1 MGRGMIDPE
10 APELPER
17 GFADAERMQRYKAM
31 AALEMMK
38 RLERE
43 KRGTMRT
50 VRLDS
55 RTVVTATE
63 ERMEEI
69 IKDNE
74 RRMSGRINND
84 DV

>member
-1 MGRGMIDPE
+1 MIDPE
-10 APELPER
+10 APELPVR
-17 GFADAERMQRYKAM
+17 GFADAERMQRYKSM
-31 AALEMMK
+31 TALEMMK

-74 RRMSGRINND
+74 RRKSGRINND

>member
-1 MGRGMIDPE
+1 MGRGMIDPQ

-17 GFADAERMQRYKAM
+17 GFADAERMQRDKAM

-43 KRGTMRT
+43 KSGIMRT

-55 RTVVTATE
+55 RTVVAATE
-63 ERMEEI
+63 KRMEEI

-74 RRMSGRINND
+74 RRKSGRIKSD
-84 DV
+84 E

>member
-1 MGRGMIDPE
+1 MID
-10 APELPER
+10 ARNPELPER
-17 GFADAERMQRYKAM
+17 GFADSERMQRYRAM

-43 KRGTMRT
+43 KRGAMRT

-55 RTVVTATE
+55 RTMVSATG